1 MASAGQ
7 SLPGGSVCCTPTRD
21 GVRERKGRAG
31 THQCWV
37 SWSTSPGPPCLLW
50 QIHRCRNPG
59 APAPQGL
66 HASSSLA
73 LHPEKAE
80 AGGWGGRL
88 GAVGRAQ
95 QSGVR
100 AGNTKLKSPSLAV
113 STWGLGLPPD
123 AQASYFFPVRWM
135 CWKRVMEKAMP
146 RICMIR
152 THIPTMPSTC
162 LLSSN
167 HIFTFS

>member
-80 AGGWGGRL
+80 AGW
-88 GAVGRAQ
+88 VGRAAGGGGQ
-95 QSGVR
+95 GSAVWSAGRQHKAQISFPGSVHVGAGAPARRSGIILLPSPVDVLEEGHGEGH
-100 AGNTKLKSPSLAV
+100 AQNLKDMGKGP
-113 STWGLGLPPD
+113 
-123 AQASYFFPVRWM
+123 
-135 CWKRVMEKAMP
+135 
-146 RICMIR
+146 
-152 THIPTMPSTC
+152 
-162 LLSSN
+162 
-167 HIFTFS
+167 